1 MTCFCRLVRAL
12 GERQWE
18 EVSQRRNG
26 KGELMLFKMVYLRSD
41 LFNKHFFH
49 IYYVL
54 FTVVNNLIN
63 CILKGC
69 HYFLHPSD
77 EELKYK
83 EY

>member
-1 MTCFCRLVRAL
+1 
-12 GERQWE
+12 
-18 EVSQRRNG
+18 
-26 KGELMLFKMVYLRSD
+26 MLFKMVYLRSD